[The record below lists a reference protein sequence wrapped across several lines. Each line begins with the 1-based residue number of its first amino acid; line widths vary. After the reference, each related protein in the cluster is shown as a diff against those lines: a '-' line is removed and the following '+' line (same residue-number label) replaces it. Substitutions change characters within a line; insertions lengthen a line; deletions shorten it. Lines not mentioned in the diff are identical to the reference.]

1 MNAIG
6 RNIIIKKLKEG
17 VTETK
22 GGLLLA
28 ESHREDI
35 RYVEATVVSTGN
47 ECDGIKKDDVIY
59 YDRHAG
65 HKIELDREKAQPLLY
80 LGACHHLFLL
90 TRSGGNPGAN
100 GWFL

>member
-1 MNAIG
+1 MKAIG
-6 RNIIIKKLKEG
+6 KNIIIKKLKEG

-35 RYVEATVVSTGN
+35 RYVEATVVSTGS
-47 ECDGIKKDDVIY
+47 ECAGINKDDVIY

-65 HKIELDREKAQPLLY
+65 HKIEIDRETYHVIKNSDVVFVL
-80 LGACHHLFLL
+80 
-90 TRSGGNPGAN
+90 
-100 GWFL
+100 

>member
-1 MNAIG
+1 MKAIG

-17 VTETK
+17 ITETK

-35 RYVEATVVSTGN
+35 RYVQATVVSTGA
-47 ECDGIKKDDVIY
+47 ECDGINNDDVIY

-65 HKIELDREKAQPLLY
+65 HKIELDGKTFHVIKTGDVVFVL
-80 LGACHHLFLL
+80 
-90 TRSGGNPGAN
+90 
-100 GWFL
+100 

>member
-17 VTETK
+17 VTATK

-35 RYVEATVVSTGN
+35 RYVEATVVSTGS
-47 ECDGIKKDDVIY
+47 ECDGINKDDVIY

-65 HKIELDREKAQPLLY
+65 HKIEIEDKSYHVIKTQDVVVVL
-80 LGACHHLFLL
+80 
-90 TRSGGNPGAN
+90 
-100 GWFL
+100 

>member
-1 MNAIG
+1 MKAIG

-17 VTETK
+17 ITETK

-35 RYVEATVVSTGN
+35 RYVEATVVSTGS
-47 ECDGIKKDDVIY
+47 ECDGIKKNDVIY

-65 HKIELDREKAQPLLY
+65 HKIEIDRETLHVIKTGDVVFVL
-80 LGACHHLFLL
+80 
-90 TRSGGNPGAN
+90 
-100 GWFL
+100 

>member
-1 MNAIG
+1 MKAIG

-17 VTETK
+17 ITETK

-28 ESHREDI
+28 ESHRQDI
-35 RYVEATVVSTGN
+35 RYVEATVVSTGS

-65 HKIELDREKAQPLLY
+65 HKIELDRETYHVIKNSDVVFVL
-80 LGACHHLFLL
+80 
-90 TRSGGNPGAN
+90 
-100 GWFL
+100 

>member
-28 ESHREDI
+28 ESHREEIFKLADSLN
-35 RYVEATVVSTGN
+35 A
-47 ECDGIKKDDVIY
+47 
-59 YDRHAG
+59 
-65 HKIELDREKAQPLLY
+65 IEFKPLKEY
-80 LGACHHLFLL
+80 K
-90 TRSGGNPGAN
+90 
-100 GWFL
+100 

>member
-1 MNAIG
+1 MKAIG
-6 RNIIIKKLKEG
+6 RNIVIQKLKEG
-17 VTETK
+17 ITETK

-35 RYVEATVVSTGN
+35 RYVQATVVSTGS

-65 HKIELDREKAQPLLY
+65 HKIELDKQTFHVIKNSDVVFVL
-80 LGACHHLFLL
+80 
-90 TRSGGNPGAN
+90 
-100 GWFL
+100 

>member
-65 HKIELDREKAQPLLY
+65 HKIELDRETFYVIKTGDVVFVL
-80 LGACHHLFLL
+80 
-90 TRSGGNPGAN
+90 
-100 GWFL
+100 

>member
-1 MNAIG
+1 MKAIG

-17 VTETK
+17 ITETK

-35 RYVEATVVSTGN
+35 RYVEATVVSTGS
-47 ECDGIKKDDVIY
+47 ECDGIKKDDVIN

-65 HKIELDREKAQPLLY
+65 HKIEIDRETLHVIKTGDVVFVL
-80 LGACHHLFLL
+80 
-90 TRSGGNPGAN
+90 
-100 GWFL
+100 

>member
-47 ECDGIKKDDVIY
+47 ECDGIKKNDVIY

-65 HKIELDREKAQPLLY
+65 HKIELDRETFHVIKTSDVVFVL
-80 LGACHHLFLL
+80 
-90 TRSGGNPGAN
+90 
-100 GWFL
+100 

>member
-1 MNAIG
+1 MKAIG

-17 VTETK
+17 ITETK

-35 RYVEATVVSTGN
+35 RYVEATVVSTGS
-47 ECDGIKKDDVIY
+47 ECDGIKKNDVVY

-65 HKIELDREKAQPLLY
+65 HKIEIDRETFHVIKTGDVVFVL
-80 LGACHHLFLL
+80 
-90 TRSGGNPGAN
+90 
-100 GWFL
+100 